1 MKEVTIRDVAV
12 AAGVSFATVSR
23 VLNQHPNVSPKF
35 RGQVLSAV
43 RRLGY
48 SLDDLP
54 QHKTIAII
62 FNRNDFKGYFFGIT
76 DALLQV
82 ICAKGYRMEL
92 IPEQNME
99 LINDRLVDGVIS
111 LEYSNQ
117 LNHYWNKHKCNP
129 LVCINEYSVHLDNI
143 YSVCSNERQGLAL
156 AVACLV
162 RHGHRRIGLVTL
174 GDNNYCNDLR
184 EKSFLSETAA
194 AGLEITPCYRTSFEN
209 LPAVVDQVSQAK
221 LTAVIGSGEDTG
233 IQLARRLNESGYV
246 IPRDISL
253 ISWESDGISPNLV
266 PPQTTIGQNF
276 YEIAGKA
283 LSMLEKLM
291 RSEHQVKDCLV
302 DYLLYERASVT
313 APRHPERQ
321 SK

>member
-1 MKEVTIRDVAV
+1 MKDVTIRDVAV

-35 RGQVLSAV
+35 RGQVLAAV

-54 QHKTIAII
+54 RHKTIAII
-62 FNRNDFKGYFFGIT
+62 FNRNDFKGYFFGIA
-76 DALLQV
+76 DALIQV
-82 ICAKGYRMEL
+82 ISAKGYLMEL

-143 YSVCSNERQGLAL
+143 YSVCSNERQGLAM

-184 EKSFLSETAA
+184 EKSFLSEAAA
-194 AGLEITPCYRTSFEN
+194 AGLDTTPCYRTSFEN
-209 LPAVVDQVSQAK
+209 LPAVVNQVRQTK
-221 LTAVIGSGEDTG
+221 LTAIIGSGEDTG
-233 IQLARRLNESGYV
+233 IQLAGCLNENGYA

-253 ISWESDGISPNLV
+253 ISWESDGISPHLV
-266 PPQTTIGQNF
+266 PPQTTIGQDF
-276 YEIAGKA
+276 YAIAGKA
-283 LSMLEKLM
+283 LGMLEKLM
-291 RSEHQVKDCLV
+291 RREHQVKDCLV
-302 DYLLYERASVT
+302 DYLLYERASVNV
-313 APRHPERQ
+313 PPF
-321 SK
+321 

>member
-23 VLNQHPNVSPKF
+23 VLNQHPNVSPRF
-35 RGQVLSAV
+35 RGQVLAAV

-62 FNRNDFKGYFFGIT
+62 FSRNDFKGYFFGIT
-76 DALLQV
+76 DALIRV
-82 ICAKGYRMEL
+82 IGAKGYRLEL
-92 IPEQNME
+92 IPEQNIE

-143 YSVCSNERQGLAL
+143 YSVCSNERQGMAL
-156 AVACLV
+156 AVSCLV

-184 EKSFLSETAA
+184 EKSFLREAA
-194 AGLEITPCYRTSFEN
+194 SAGLENTSCHSTNFEN
-209 LPAVVDQVSQAK
+209 LPAVVEQLRQAK

-233 IQLARRLNESGYV
+233 IQLARCLNERGYV

-253 ISWESDGISPNLV
+253 ISWESDDISAHLV
-266 PPQTTIGQNF
+266 PPQTTIGQDFN
-276 YEIAGKA
+276 EISVRT
-283 LSMLEKLM
+283 LNMLEKLM
-291 RSEHQVKDCLV
+291 RREHQVKDCLV
-302 DYLLYERASVT
+302 DYLLYERASVSV
-313 APRHPERQ
+313 PP
-321 SK
+321 S